1 MATCTERLK
10 RRSKNEFP
18 VSGQIS
24 YSHYRDNNPAYSRGM
39 DRFTE
44 DFKAIHAS
52 YRPRIYRYLARLVGQ
67 NEAEDL
73 TQEVFV
79 RVSRALP
86 DFRGDAKISTWIY
99 RIATNVATDRLR
111 SRSFK
116 ETQRD
121 KAIPPGEG
129 SIQDVDA
136 LPEEKN
142 SSLERQLM
150 REEMS
155 SCVHDYLNT
164 LPENYRAIVTLSE
177 IEGLSNQ
184 EIAEV
189 LGLTLDAVKIRLH
202 RGRAKLKEKLE
213 TGCRFER
220 DEEDIL
226 VCDPKADPDCSS

>member
-1 MATCTERLK
+1 MSTCTEMSCSR
-10 RRSKNEFP
+10 
-18 VSGQIS
+18 
-24 YSHYRDNNPAYSRGM
+24 YHDNNLVYSKPM
-39 DRFTE
+39 DHLAD

-52 YRPRIYRYLARLVGQ
+52 FRPRIHRFLTRLVGQ

-79 RVSRALP
+79 RVSRGLS

-116 ETQRD
+116 ESQRD
-121 KAIPPGEG
+121 QANSTGEG

-136 LPEEKN
+136 LPEEKRP
-142 SSLERQLM
+142 SLERQLV
-150 REEMS
+150 RQEMS
-155 SCVHDYLNT
+155 SCVHDYINT
-164 LPENYRAIVTLSE
+164 LPDSYRAVVLLSE
-177 IEGLSNQ
+177 IEGLTNQ
-184 EIAEV
+184 EIADV
-189 LGLTLDAVKIRLH
+189 LGLTLETVKIRLH

-213 TGCRFER
+213 TGCRFDR

-226 VCDPKADPDCSS
+226 VCDPKADPDRSS

>member
-1 MATCTERLK
+1 M
-10 RRSKNEFP
+10 
-18 VSGQIS
+18 V
-24 YSHYRDNNPAYSRGM
+24 YSRRM
-39 DRFTE
+39 DHFTE
-44 DFKAIHAS
+44 DFKTIHAS
-52 YRPRIYRYLARLVGQ
+52 YRPRICRYLARLVGQ
-67 NEAEDL
+67 GEAEDL

-121 KAIPPGEG
+121 KAHLHDEG
-129 SIQDVDA
+129 SIEDVDA

-142 SSLERQLM
+142 PSLERQLM
-150 REEMS
+150 REQMS
-155 SCVHDYLNT
+155 SCVHDYINT
-164 LPENYRAIVTLSE
+164 LPENYRAVVTLSE
-177 IEGLSNQ
+177 IEGLANQ
-184 EIAEV
+184 EIAEI
-189 LGLTLDAVKIRLH
+189 LGLTLDVVKIRLH

-213 TGCRFER
+213 IGCSFDR

-226 VCDPKADPDCSS
+226 VCDPKADPDRTS